1 MVRMTCAVEAENYP
15 GPPEMDFS
23 ENYGETPW
31 KTEIE
36 IHEIHIKPSC
46 SLSKLPFG
54 GAFWPIF
61 SDKPCGRSSDCRSFP
76 LAEVVFFSHYNV
88 SLPPG
93 MMIWFQHSTGSLNHT
108 ATAPGCIAA
117 SCSCRWCFRPH
128 GHHNLRT
135 TRQNIATMETM
146 ETVQEKSAWL
156 ENLVAG
162 FNNLEK
168 Y

>member
-15 GPPEMDFS
+15 GPPEMDFF

-54 GAFWPIF
+54 G
-61 SDKPCGRSSDCRSFP
+61 
-76 LAEVVFFSHYNV
+76 FFGQYFQTNPVEDPAIVDH
-88 SLPPG
+88 LPPG
-93 MMIWFQHSTGSLNHT
+93 MMNLFQHSTGSLNHT
-108 ATAPGCIAA
+108 ATTPGCIAA

-135 TRQNIATMETM
+135 TRQNIAMMETM
-146 ETVQEKSAWL
+146 ETVQEKSTWL
-156 ENLVAG
+156 ENLVGG